1 MEHSEHIR
9 KIALRDELLQ
19 ECLGQVKIDSDEKRE
34 PTYTIKLLLRRCH
47 QHIEEEKISRYA
59 TSG

>member
-9 KIALRDELLQ
+9 KIAPQDELLQ

-34 PTYTIKLLLRRCH
+34 PTYKLSFCLGGA
-47 QHIEEEKISRYA
+47 INTEEEKISRYA